1 VGLTRPGHGP
11 DTSTTGGGTRAEH
24 SGPAVRSTY
33 PLYEFALTTALLF
46 AVVTLV
52 RWLMAPGSTL
62 LIADVHIA
70 LWVVGV
76 CVGAVLLLLIRSSWG
91 RRSGAHMNPAV
102 SVALWLMGA
111 FPGRWVLP
119 YAAAQLAG
127 SLAGAGLA
135 RLAWGRAVS
144 AAPVGYAA
152 VQPAPSWSAFM
163 VSLAEAG
170 CLVAVTLLIGF
181 FLAYPT
187 RSRRLP
193 LCLAA
198 ATAVIVGVLGPLSG
212 GATNPARQFGPA
224 LLSGTYGSFAVYLI
238 APVVGAAL
246 GAGIH
251 RLLQRYGPAR
261 RVPTYRLSAD
271 TTDRDAV

>member
-1 VGLTRPGHGP
+1 MDRKRGEIGVIAG
-11 DTSTTGGGTRAEH
+11 
-24 SGPAVRSTY
+24 AVC
-33 PLYEFALTTALLF
+33 AL
-46 AVVTLV
+46 AVSLKY
-52 RWLMAPGSTL
+52 RFGFDDSL
-62 LIADVHIA
+62 D
-70 LWVVGV
+70 VVGV
-76 CVGAVLLLLIRSSWG
+76 HLVG
-91 RRSGAHMNPAV
+91 
-102 SVALWLMGA
+102 
-111 FPGRWVLP
+111 
-119 YAAAQLAG
+119 
-127 SLAGAGLA
+127 GL
-135 RLAWGRAVS
+135 
-144 AAPVGYAA
+144 VG
-152 VQPAPSWSAFM
+152 
-163 VSLAEAG
+163 
-170 CLVAVTLLIGF
+170 TLLIGF

>member
-1 VGLTRPGHGP
+1 MGLTRPGHGP
-11 DTSTTGGGTRAEH
+11 DPSTTGGGTRAQH
-24 SGPAVRSTY
+24 SGPAVRSAY
-33 PLYEFALTTALLF
+33 PLYELALTTALLF
-46 AVVTLV
+46 TVVTLV

-62 LIADVHIA
+62 FIADVHIA

-76 CVGAVLLLLIRSSWG
+76 CVGALLLVLIHSSWG
-91 RRSGAHMNPAV
+91 RQSGAHMNPAV

-135 RLAWGRAVS
+135 RLAWGPTVS
-144 AAPVGYAA
+144 AVGYAA
-152 VQPAPSWSAFM
+152 VQPAPSWNPFM
-163 VSLAEAG
+163 VFLAEAG
-170 CLVAVTLLIGF
+170 CLAAVTLLIGF
-181 FLAYPT
+181 FLAYPA

-193 LCLAA
+193 LLLAA

-224 LLSGTYGSFAVYLI
+224 LLSGAHGYLAVYLI
-238 APVVGAAL
+238 APVIGAAL

-251 RLLQRYGPAR
+251 QLLQRYGPAR
-261 RVPTYRLSAD
+261 RVPTYRLAPH
-271 TTDRDAV
+271 TTDPDPA